1 MFKLLRL
8 LKPDAGRI
16 VLVVFLTLITSA
28 ASLAL
33 PYLMSY
39 IVEYGIGGQN
49 MTVTLACSGIMLGVS
64 IMGLVVGILS
74 YKISAGVVSRYSKTL
89 REVIFKKVNTLN
101 PDQLNHWGTGALIT
115 RSTNDIWLLEECASM
130 LMQGV
135 ISIPILVLGG
145 SALAFLADPWL
156 ALIMFTFVPVVVT
169 VLYFVVRR
177 IMPLWEKSDE
187 YIDKQNSIIRERLTG
202 IRVIRAFN
210 REDRECDR
218 ANEATLVMAKNIIK
232 ANVNMGLLTPVIM
245 LGLNLVTILILYV
258 GAKLMQGGKS
268 AVTGA
273 DIIAIVQ
280 YVALVM
286 NGIMMFAM
294 MLAFLP
300 KVAVNSRRINE
311 ILETEVQKEPD
322 DENLPA
328 FSGALKFS
336 HVDFRYEGASENAL
350 SDVSFDI
357 APGEKVAFIGGT
369 GSGKSSIVKLIMKF
383 FNPTSGEISYDG
395 KSVSEISGKRVRN
408 NVTCVLQNATIFS
421 GTIGS
426 NVRMSAADASDEQV
440 YDALKIAEL
449 KGFVENL
456 ETGLDYEILSGGSN
470 LSGGQKQRL
479 SIARAMLKNGSI
491 YLFDD
496 SFSAL
501 DFLTEAHVKENLD
514 KTLSGK
520 TRIVMT
526 QRASTAASAD
536 KIFVLDEGRIVGRG
550 THKDLLSSCRQYREI
565 YESQTGKRSK
575 EAQYETVSKRR
586 QNDEKRNEKHN
597 SAPCP
602 RNR

>member
-456 ETGLDYEILSGGSN
+456 ETGLDYEIQSGGSN

-479 SIARAMLKNGSI
+479 SIARAMLKKGSI

-514 KTLSGK
+514 KTLFGK
-520 TRIVMT
+520 TKIVMT

-536 KIFVLDEGRIVGRG
+536 KIFVLEEGRIVGSG

-565 YESQTGKRSK
+565 YESQTGKK
-575 EAQYETVSKRR
+575 VEGGAV
-586 QNDEKRNEKHN
+586 
-597 SAPCP
+597 
-602 RNR
+602 

>member
-440 YDALKIAEL
+440 YDALKVAEL

-520 TRIVMT
+520 TKIVMT

-536 KIFVLDEGRIVGRG
+536 KIFVLEEGRIVGRG

-565 YESQTGKRSK
+565 YESQTG
-575 EAQYETVSKRR
+575 
-586 QNDEKRNEKHN
+586 QNVEGG
-597 SAPCP
+597 AL
-602 RNR
+602 

>member
-328 FSGALKFS
+328 FSGAIKFS
-336 HVDFRYEGASENAL
+336 HVDFKYEGASENAL

-479 SIARAMLKNGSI
+479 SIARAMLKKGSI

-520 TRIVMT
+520 TKIVMT

-565 YESQTGKRSK
+565 YESQTGQKT
-575 EAQYETVSKRR
+575 EGGAL
-586 QNDEKRNEKHN
+586 
-597 SAPCP
+597 
-602 RNR
+602 

>member
-336 HVDFRYEGASENAL
+336 HVDFKYEGASENAL

-479 SIARAMLKNGSI
+479 SIARAMLKKGSI

-520 TRIVMT
+520 TKIVMT

-565 YESQTGKRSK
+565 YESQTGQKA
-575 EAQYETVSKRR
+575 EGGAL
-586 QNDEKRNEKHN
+586 
-597 SAPCP
+597 
-602 RNR
+602 

>member
-1 MFKLLRL
+1 MFKLFRL

-49 MTVTLACSGIMLGVS
+49 MTVSLACSVIMLGVS

-89 REVIFKKVNTLN
+89 REVILKKVNTLN

-145 SALAFLADPWL
+145 SALAFLDDPWL

-210 REDRECDR
+210 REDRECDL

-232 ANVNMGLLTPVIM
+232 ANVNMGLITPVIM

-565 YESQTGKRSK
+565 YESQTG
-575 EAQYETVSKRR
+575 Q
-586 QNDEKRNEKHN
+586 
-597 SAPCP
+597 
-602 RNR
+602 

>member
-383 FNPTSGEISYDG
+383 FNPISGEISYDG

-479 SIARAMLKNGSI
+479 SIARAMLKKGSI

-514 KTLSGK
+514 KTLFGK
-520 TRIVMT
+520 TKIVMT

-565 YESQTGKRSK
+565 YESQTGHKV
-575 EAQYETVSKRR
+575 EGGAL
-586 QNDEKRNEKHN
+586 
-597 SAPCP
+597 
-602 RNR
+602 